1 MSSHFTQNIDAA
13 CFRPTESEVTLG
25 LADLSGGAY
34 RSFSSTVTGPKC
46 RYSRTLPAT
55 FQVPPCVCQADASQM
70 TQAMIPDPC
79 YWTPKLPFLYDCSLD
94 IKYSNGNTEAAS
106 QTLGLKRWE
115 IDGDSFF
122 LERKRFVLRGI
133 VATDESEVDMQKAHE
148 AELAVMVPSP
158 SEVFLQE
165 ASERGVM
172 VIADTRNCDDELTRL
187 LLGFSWQPAVAI
199 VVPPPNASYVP
210 HSQILSTILSASN
223 DAAHNLRASDWAKA
237 AIVELETGQKPPVEM
252 QKLGKP
258 VIAIRRGVEYA
269 DLTAA
274 RAACDRLQAEL
285 APDFDLAGYFVAP

>member
-1 MSSHFTQNIDAA
+1 MSADFTRQISAE
-13 CFRPTESEVTLG
+13 CFRPTESQATLG

-34 RSFSSTVTGPKC
+34 RSFSGTVTGPKC

-55 FQVPPCVCQADASQM
+55 FQVPSCICEADASQM
-70 TQAMIPDPC
+70 TQAMLPDPC

-94 IKYSNGNTEAAS
+94 IKHSNGNTEAAS
-106 QTLGLKRWE
+106 HTLGLKRWE

-133 VATDESEVDMQKAHE
+133 AVRHESEVDLEEAHE

-172 VIADTRNCDDELTRL
+172 VIADTRDCDDELTRL

-199 VVPPPNASYVP
+199 VVPQPNACYVP
-210 HSQILSTILSASN
+210 HSQILGAILSASQN
-223 DAAHNLRASDWAKA
+223 AASNLRDSDWAKA
-237 AIVELETGQKPPVEM
+237 AIVELETGQKPPDEI
-252 QKLGKP
+252 QQLNKP

-285 APDFDLAGYFVAP
+285 APEFDLAGYFVAP

>member
-1 MSSHFTQNIDAA
+1 MSADFTRQISAA
-13 CFRPTESEVTLG
+13 CFRPTESEATLG

-34 RSFSSTVTGPKC
+34 RSFSGTVTGPKC

-55 FQVPPCVCQADASQM
+55 FQVPPCVCEANVSQM

-79 YWTPKLPFLYDCSLD
+79 YWTPKLPFLYDCSFD
-94 IKYSNGNTEAAS
+94 IKLANEQVESIS
-106 QTLGLKRWE
+106 HTLGLKRWE

-133 VATDESEVDMQKAHE
+133 VATDESEVDLQKAHE

-158 SEVFLQE
+158 SEAFLQE
-165 ASERGVM
+165 ASGCGVM
-172 VIADTRNCDDELTRL
+172 VIADTRDGDDELTRL
-187 LLGFSWQPAVAI
+187 LVGFSWQPAVAI
-199 VVPPPNASYVP
+199 VVSPPDTRDAT
-210 HSQILSTILSASN
+210 HSHILGTILSASN
-223 DAAHNLRASDWAKA
+223 KAASNLRASDWAKA
-237 AIVELETGQKPPVEM
+237 AIVELETGQKPPNEM

-285 APDFDLAGYFVAP
+285 APEFDLAGYFVAP